1 MENTASYEYFRSLDN
16 IYKSLLL
23 QLLLRELTTTEQL
36 QKSCGLSRSST
47 LGRMKNLINKG
58 IVLKVNHKYNGMI
71 SYVYS
76 LTLSSKDKI
85 SLAEAIAPKDLSL
98 EIQVGI
104 CLAEM
109 AKMINEVKDRVNA
122 LDEVI

>member
-1 MENTASYEYFRSLDN
+1 MKNTASYEYFRSLDS

-47 LGRMKNLINKG
+47 LGRMKHLINKG
-58 IVLKVNHKYNGMI
+58 IVLKVNNKYNGVI
-71 SYVYS
+71 SYTYS
-76 LTLSSKDKI
+76 LTLPSKDKI
-85 SLAEAIAPKDLSL
+85 NLAEAIAPKDLSL

-104 CLAEM
+104 CLVEM
-109 AKMINEVKDRVNA
+109 AKMIDEVKDRVTT
-122 LDEVI
+122 LEEVV